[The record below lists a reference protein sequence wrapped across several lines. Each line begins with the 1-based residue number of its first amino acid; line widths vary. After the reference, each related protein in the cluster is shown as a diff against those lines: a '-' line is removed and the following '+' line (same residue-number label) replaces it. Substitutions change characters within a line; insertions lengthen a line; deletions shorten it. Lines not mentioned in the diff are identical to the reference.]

1 MMKGKVLLISDN
13 EGEGTALADL
23 LSDGG
28 FSAITAE
35 SANLG
40 GEMLESDIDFDVA
53 MVDIGLQND
62 EIHTLLDK
70 IGRCGSTVQ
79 VVMISDDNSTGAPKE
94 AIEYGAFEYLQWPQ
108 DRERALMV
116 AGMAVKMA
124 RLARENNRLKGRL
137 MEKVTLTSIVAEGRE
152 MMETRD
158 KARTLALLDTS
169 VVIIGESGSGKR
181 TLAEAIHNE
190 SPMAAQPFVFA
201 NILPGEDELGVERR
215 LFGDENDLSAPG
227 MMEKAQGGT
236 LYICDISLLSARLQ
250 SALQSVIQR
259 KEFSRVGGDRPEKAD
274 FRLVAGSGSDLA
286 KEMNAG
292 RFREDLYYHLNLAE
306 LHVPPLRRRKE
317 DISALARVFLKKSC
331 DRHGR
336 KGCDITPDAMNALTK
351 YRWPGNIRELED
363 TVDCMLSG
371 QISGKIRF
379 DDLPDR
385 IYKDVRRPSKISRQ
399 EAHVQPFAAEKSV
412 FERQYLVRA
421 LEECEGNITV
431 MARITDLS
439 RPALYEKLRKYGLK

>member
-1 MMKGKVLLISDN
+1 MKGRVLLISGKDGDGN
-13 EGEGTALADL
+13 ALADL

-28 FSAITAE
+28 FSAITAK

-40 GEMLESDIDFDVA
+40 GQMLERDIDIDVA

-62 EIHTLLDK
+62 EIRILLDK
-70 IGRCGSTVQ
+70 IGRCSSTVQ
-79 VVMISDDNSTGAPKE
+79 VVMISDVDSPGTPEE
-94 AIEYGAFEYLQWPQ
+94 AIKLGAFEYLQWPQ
-108 DRERALMV
+108 DRERTLLV
-116 AGMAVKMA
+116 AGVAVKMA
-124 RLARENNRLKGRL
+124 RLARENNQLKDRLTERI
-137 MEKVTLTSIVAEGRE
+137 TFTSMVAEGRE
-152 MMETRD
+152 MMETRE

-169 VVIIGESGSGKR
+169 VVIIGESGSGRR

-190 SPMAAQPFVFA
+190 SPRAARSFVFA
-201 NILPGEDELGVERR
+201 SILSGEDEQRVELR
-215 LFGDENDLSAPG
+215 LFGDENDPSAPG
-227 MMEKAQGGT
+227 AMEKAQGGT
-236 LYICDISLLSARLQ
+236 LYICDISLLSPRLQ
-250 SALQSVIQR
+250 SALQGVIQR
-259 KEFSRVGGDRPEKAD
+259 KEFFRVGGDQPEKVD
-274 FRLVAGSGSDLA
+274 FRLVAGSGADLA
-286 KEMNAG
+286 KEVNAG

-317 DISALARVFLKKSC
+317 DIRALVRVFLKKSC

-336 KGCDITPDAMNALTK
+336 KGCDITPDAIAALAK

-363 TVDCMLSG
+363 TMDCMLSG
-371 QISGKIRF
+371 QISGKIGF

-385 IYKDVRRPSKISRQ
+385 IYKDVRRPSKMSRQ
-399 EAHVQPFAAEKSV
+399 ESNIRPFAAEKSV